1 MNEYKLERI
10 NFPSKKHGWKKIE
23 KNNVTIT
30 LNVLY
35 VKKEKIYPSYVS
47 KNNSNRHK
55 QVILLMIPN
64 REKWHYLAIKKL
76 SAVLREITSKNKV

>member
-10 NFPSKKHGWKKIE
+10 NFPSEKHGWKKIE

-35 VKKEKIYPSYVS
+35 VKKKKY
-47 KNNSNRHK
+47 
-55 QVILLMIPN
+55 ILLMFQKTTQIV
-64 REKWHYLAIKKL
+64 ISKL
-76 SAVLREITSKNKV
+76 FF